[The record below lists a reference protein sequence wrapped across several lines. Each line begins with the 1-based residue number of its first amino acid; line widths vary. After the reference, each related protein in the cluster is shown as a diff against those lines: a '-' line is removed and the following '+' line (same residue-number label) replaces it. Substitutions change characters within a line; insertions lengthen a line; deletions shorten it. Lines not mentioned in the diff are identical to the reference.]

1 MTDPIPP
8 PSSQGTSGRRAAV
21 WSGVGLAVAL
31 AAGGAFY
38 VRSARAPSHAPDE
51 HGPHDGHAHP
61 ELPVPKGPR
70 AVKYTASP
78 EVLRHTDRAA
88 RFAASGDSKKARE
101 SLGEA
106 MMLAPSFAPA
116 LLVHVCLALQE
127 GNDPE
132 AAEVLERLKAEAPG
146 SPEVALLEALRERRR
161 APDAGTWQQ
170 AFRDAWNKL
179 GRPDFRQSELLP
191 GATPLPQD
199 PALADWEKAAW
210 ARATSDDT
218 RLRLALATRELEP
231 EQALFLLN
239 QVPRLEDPDLYVA
252 VRDALRG
259 EALPES
265 EHERARTI
273 FREKL
278 EALVRAHPRSMQLQL
293 LLLLGDT
300 ESGSE
305 LTAAEIDA
313 LEKLSTLPA
322 WRETSFHDGYVR
334 SRELLREV
342 GVPDASAAAMAVSKR
357 VLGERGTWILRTRN
371 VGTRGA
377 LSPEGLKRLGRITR
391 DIGAS
396 LVRQPTLVERMA
408 GFQLVRGGAQDMGDE
423 AGRALTLKQIEALE
437 QTLKTFNQTALERWP
452 VAALTEELLMEITRD
467 EVTWLEA
474 FVAKAPAGTAKARP

>member
-8 PSSQGTSGRRAAV
+8 PSSQGTSGRKAAV
-21 WSGVGLAVAL
+21 WSGVGLVVAL
-31 AAGGAFY
+31 AAGGALY
-38 VRSARAPSHAPDE
+38 VRSARAPGHAQDG

-61 ELPVPKGPR
+61 EAAAPKRTR
-70 AVKYTASP
+70 AVKPTASQ

-88 RFAASGDSKKARE
+88 RAAASGDTKKARE

-106 MMLAPSFAPA
+106 LMLAPKYAPA
-116 LLVHVCLALQE
+116 LLVHACLALQE
-127 GNDPE
+127 GNDSE
-132 AAEVLERLKAEAPG
+132 AAEALERLEAEAPG
-146 SPEVALLEALRERRR
+146 STEVALLQAMRERRR

-170 AFRDAWNKL
+170 AFRDAWLKL

-191 GATPLPQD
+191 GATPLPPD
-199 PALADWEKAAW
+199 PAQVDWEKAAW

-218 RLRLALATRELEP
+218 RLRLALAARKLEA

-265 EHERARTI
+265 EYARARTV

-278 EALVRAHPRSMQLQL
+278 EALARAHPRSMQLQL

-305 LTAAEIDA
+305 LTPVEIDA
-313 LEKLSTLPA
+313 LEKLATLPA

-334 SRELLREV
+334 TRELLREA
-342 GVPDASAAAMAVSKR
+342 GVPDASAMAMAVSKR

-371 VGTRGA
+371 VGTRGS
-377 LSPEGLKRLGRITR
+377 LPPEGLKRLGRITR

-396 LVRQPTLVERMA
+396 LVRQTTVVERMA
-408 GFQLVRGGAQDMGDE
+408 GLQLVRGGAQDLGDD
-423 AGRALTLKQIEALE
+423 AGRVLAINQVEALE
-437 QTLKTFNQTALERWP
+437 QAMTTFNQTAMERWP
-452 VAALTEELLMEITRD
+452 VAALTEELLVELTRD
-467 EVTWLEA
+467 EVGYLQGFA
-474 FVAKAPAGTAKARP
+474 AKAPAGTAKARP